1 VSPRRN
7 ENEREAKARHA
18 RECERVRVRGW
29 VSGVCLRASWE
40 VYETAVPAEALM
52 SVSVEHRSNIALTL
66 HVLRGS
72 LRRHFFST
80 FASEIVLSAVF
91 KRPLTYLRSALRRCR
106 PLEVLVSVPCG
117 AS

>member
-1 VSPRRN
+1 V
-7 ENEREAKARHA
+7 

-40 VYETAVPAEALM
+40 AYETSVPAGALM
-52 SVSVEHRSNIALTL
+52 SVSVEHRSNIALSL

-80 FASEIVLSAVF
+80 FPSALVLSAVF
-91 KRPLTYLRSALRRCR
+91 QRPLTHLRSALRSCR
-106 PLEVLVSVPCG
+106 PLEVLLSVPCG